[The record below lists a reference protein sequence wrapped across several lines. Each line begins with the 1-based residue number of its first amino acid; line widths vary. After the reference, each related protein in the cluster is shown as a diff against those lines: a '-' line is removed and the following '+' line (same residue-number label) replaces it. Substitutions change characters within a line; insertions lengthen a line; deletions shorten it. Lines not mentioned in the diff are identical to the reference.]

1 MTGAAAPPARH
12 RGPLLMLAA
21 LFLVP
26 LVLAF
31 VLYYGTTW
39 RPGGSARH
47 GDLLDPARPLAEVSL
62 VRADGQPTGSGFLR
76 GRWSLVYVGAGSCGA
91 ACRQALLDTRQMR
104 LALDRQASRVQRVFL
119 YVGELRAGPELAS
132 EHPDL
137 LAARVDDAAGAE
149 LLRPFPRF
157 DNVPPATAER
167 LYIVDPLGNLVLSYP
182 PQADRRGLLKDL
194 RRLLKLSH
202 IG

>member
-1 MTGAAAPPARH
+1 MTRSTTQTPRN
-12 RGPLLMLAA
+12 RGPLLLLAG

-31 VLYYGTTW
+31 VLYYGTGW
-39 RPGGSARH
+39 RPAGSTRH

-76 GRWSLVYVGAGSCGA
+76 GRWTLLYVGAGTCGPT
-91 ACRQALLDTRQMR
+91 CRQALVDTRQMR

-119 YVGELRAGPELAS
+119 HAGALHATQELLS
-132 EHPDL
+132 QHPDL
-137 LAARVDDAAGAE
+137 LAARVDGPAGEA

-157 DNVPPATAER
+157 DTLPPVAANR
-167 LYIVDPLGNLVLSYP
+167 IYVVDPLGNLVLSYA
-182 PQADRRGLLKDL
+182 PQADRRGMLKDL
-194 RRLLKLSH
+194 RQLLKLSH